1 MFIHHGQQ
9 GNRPAAILPRPV
21 NQTSSHLPSLHFG
34 QTCIAPYIAPRPKY
48 QSNLPMAN
56 PRNLTLASARTL
68 LCACLA
74 APACL
79 LMLALAGCSS
89 AKTDQSAADAVGT
102 QPAIKATAPSPAPA
116 PTAAPAP
123 VRSSQ
128 SVPDRR
134 PPTIAGIINAKC
146 PMLGAVPSAAIT
158 SAYGQ
163 GKVGFC
169 CEGCKAS
176 FDRLS
181 DAEKAKAVTASMG
194 S

>member
-1 MFIHHGQQ
+1 
-9 GNRPAAILPRPV
+9 
-21 NQTSSHLPSLHFG
+21 
-34 QTCIAPYIAPRPKY
+34 
-48 QSNLPMAN
+48 MAN
-56 PRNLTLASARTL
+56 PRNLTPVSTRTL

-89 AKTDQSAADAVGT
+89 AKPDQAAADAGAST
-102 QPAIKATAPSPAPA
+102 RFPSQGMPSPAPA
-116 PTAAPAP
+116 PAPI
-123 VRSSQ
+123 RSSQ

-134 PPTIAGIINAKC
+134 PPTTAGIINAKC
-146 PMLGAVPSAAIT
+146 PMSGAVPVAAIT

-176 FDRLS
+176 FDKLS